1 MAVRYSVMESVRVQ
15 EIVRK
20 FFTTKAQELGIP
32 RAMLIRDV
40 LLDAVANLEKG
51 VLPKRTKTRM
61 KIESIGL
68 NDDDQE
74 EDGSC
79 YGKVTAS
86 MTA

>member
-79 YGKVTAS
+79 YGKVTARHL
-86 MTA
+86 